1 MVERGKWLVVLGC
14 VQDKKGGNNVIDQRH
29 VVEVMGS
36 KHLIIKGTGAWTWMR
51 AWV

>member
-1 MVERGKWLVVLGC
+1 MMVCDSSLCAR
-14 VQDKKGGNNVIDQRH
+14 QKGVNNVIDQRH

-36 KHLIIKGTGAWTWMR
+36 KHLIMKGTETWTWAWME